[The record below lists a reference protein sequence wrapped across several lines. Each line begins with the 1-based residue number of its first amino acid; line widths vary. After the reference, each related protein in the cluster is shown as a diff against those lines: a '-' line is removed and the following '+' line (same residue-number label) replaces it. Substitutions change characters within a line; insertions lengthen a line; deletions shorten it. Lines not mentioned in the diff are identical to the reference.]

1 MSYEAALFGY
11 QKCEFSNGPW
21 TRFVYRR
28 GRGLSKIGLQIGLQ
42 LPTAAEHPSQ
52 LRCGQA
58 IVPERIAHAREPS
71 KLPVVL
77 SADEVVHLLWRR
89 SRASRAAPR

>member
-11 QKCEFSNGPW
+11 QKCELSNGPW

-28 GRGLSKIGLQIGLQ
+28 GRGLSKIGQQIGLQ

-52 LRCGQA
+52 LRCG
-58 IVPERIAHAREPS
+58 
-71 KLPVVL
+71 
-77 SADEVVHLLWRR
+77 
-89 SRASRAAPR
+89 